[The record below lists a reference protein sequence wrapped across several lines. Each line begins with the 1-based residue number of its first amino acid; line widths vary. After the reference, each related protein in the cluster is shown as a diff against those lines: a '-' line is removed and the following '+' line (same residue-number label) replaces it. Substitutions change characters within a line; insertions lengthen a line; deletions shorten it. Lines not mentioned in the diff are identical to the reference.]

1 MYEASTINGNSDG
14 TSVERHK
21 PMPFSAPFEHSS
33 EKRKETTHNRKIPVA
48 LKIFTVLAAFLL
60 INKTITNYIYEL
72 YCIKINKKQK

>member
-1 MYEASTINGNSDG
+1 MKGKSDG

-21 PMPFSAPFEHSS
+21 PMPFSAPFEHSF
-33 EKRKETTHNRKIPVA
+33 ENKRAVMHKRKIPIA